1 MERKNRYLTTG
12 ILSTIIIFGVGL
24 QLNAILMV
32 SADWGM
38 IPILP
43 VSIFEPGQKAI
54 VAWNGEKEIL
64 ILSADVTS
72 TANTTVLQIMPLP
85 SNPTKIEEAST
96 ESFDA
101 IQDLI
106 EFRMPIPWSDVY
118 WGNQTGLV
126 EVVFHEQIG
135 MHDITVVEAYDVS
148 EFAEWMDEFLLKNG
162 ISEQVTLEDM
172 APIIEDYMA
181 RDFHFYV
188 LDLIDTSSE
197 EKSVEPILY
206 EFNTDFLYYP
216 LLITSPIGGDGKIT
230 LFLIT
235 KHIINYGYPPLI
247 KAQYYVEEFA
257 GLLEFE
263 MFKEE
268 LFYIDSRIG
277 ELFEDTAWMTVLVY
291 DGPLST
297 LTKDLVIITITGD
310 LNFDGVV
317 NINDIAVAAS
327 AFGSHPGHSRWNPVA
342 DVLQDERVDIRDLA
356 LIALEFG
363 TTYTQKT

>member
-54 VAWNGEKEIL
+54 IAWNGQKEIL

-85 SNPTKIEEAST
+85 SIPTKIEEAGMK
-96 ESFDA
+96 SFIA
-101 IQDLI
+101 VEGLI
-106 EFRMPIPWSDVY
+106 WYHLSIIPYAGGEWNVPVDV
-118 WGNQTGLV
+118 T
-126 EVVFHEQIG
+126 VVFHEKIG
-135 MHDITVVEAYDVS
+135 MHDITVVEAYNVS
-148 EFAEWMDEFLLKNG
+148 EFVRWMDEFLLKNG
-162 ISEQVTLEDM
+162 ITEQVTLKDFEL
-172 APIIEDYMA
+172 IIEDYMF

-197 EKSVEPILY
+197 QKSVEPLLY
-206 EFNTDFLYYP
+206 EFDTSFLYYP
-216 LLITSPIGGDGKIT
+216 LLITTPVGGDGKIT

-235 KHIINYGYPPLI
+235 PHVIGHGYHPLM
-247 KAQYYVEEFA
+247 KAQYYNEEDVESIEFKVS
-257 GLLEFE
+257 
-263 MFKEE
+263 KEE

-277 ELFEDTAWMTVLVY
+277 ELFEDTAWLTTLTY

-297 LTKDLVIITITGD
+297 LTEDLMIKPLTGD
-310 LNFDGVV
+310 LNFDGMV
-317 NINDIAVAAS
+317 NINDVAVAAS

-342 DVLQDERVDIRDLA
+342 DVFQDERVDIRDLA

-363 TTYTQKT
+363 TTYT